1 MTDLTKLTDKGQ
13 ITVPKAVRQA
23 LKLHPGDK
31 LEFIINKNNEVLFK
45 PVANRVDDVFGKL
58 HKPGRKP
65 VSVKAMNAAI
75 KPKMKERTK

>member
-1 MTDLTKLTDKGQ
+1 MPLAKLTDKGQ

-23 LKLHPGDK
+23 LGLHPGDK
-31 LEFIINKNNEVLFK
+31 LEFVIGENREVLFK
-45 PVANRVDDVFGKL
+45 PVANKVDDVFGKL

-75 KPKMKERTK
+75 KQKMKERSK